1 MDLIMNKPVA
11 RISALSLSLLLLA
24 GCATTS
30 LTSAPES
37 PAQAQALALID
48 QGKPRDAAV
57 QLEALANT
65 LKGGARA
72 GALADAAFAWHEAG
86 DNVRARS
93 LLAQITPRQLNGA
106 SLQRYHLTSA
116 ELALADKQPAQAL
129 ALLKES
135 SDTIAPQLRT
145 RWQLARANA
154 LQATGDIIGAA
165 QERAR
170 AHAALTGQARIEN
183 QQAIAG
189 LLGTLD
195 DATLRARAAALP
207 ANEPLYNFAGRALI
221 ARGLPLPRPFDREQA
236 VQFDTSKRPPAM
248 SDGYR
253 PPVKMA
259 VLLPLSGRLA
269 TAAQPVRDGLLSG
282 YYGETR
288 RRPDIQFIDTA
299 GTAAGAVAAY
309 DKAVNAGVDF
319 VVGPLGRDEVDAVF
333 GRAQLPVPVLALNRG
348 KSSPPAGSAGFSLAP
363 EDDGII
369 AAEYLRGRE
378 RSKVLVVHSNDDN
391 GRRAAAAFRER
402 FAQRGGQVVASI
414 GVGET
419 VGNIDAQIRAAGAV
433 DGVLLAVKAP
443 QARALAPQLA
453 LAGAGG
459 ATRVGTSQ
467 LTVGAGKADE
477 DMALDGIV
485 YPNEAWNVR
494 GVPGLPSASTAGQI
508 LPSARGASGR
518 LFAFGFDAWKISAYL
533 DKMANEGGLSGA
545 TGTLFLDSNGNVLR
559 VPAWSTFSGGRPTPI
574 ASAN

>member
-1 MDLIMNKPVA
+1 MNKPAA
-11 RISALSLSLLLLA
+11 RISALSLSLLLMA

-57 QLEALANT
+57 QLEAVANT
-65 LKGGARA
+65 LKGSARA
-72 GALADAAFAWHEAG
+72 AALADAAFAWHEAG
-86 DNVRARS
+86 DNARARS
-93 LLAQITPRQLNGA
+93 LLAQVTARQLSGA
-106 SLQRYHLTSA
+106 SQQRFHLTTA

-129 ALLKES
+129 AALKES
-135 SDTIAPQLRT
+135 ADTVAPQLRT
-145 RWQLARANA
+145 RWQLARADA
-154 LQATGDIIGAA
+154 LAANGDIVGAA

-170 AHAALTGQARIEN
+170 AHAALTGKARSDN
-183 QQAIAG
+183 QQTIAS
-189 LLGTLD
+189 LLGSLD
-195 DATLRARAAALP
+195 DATLRSRAAALP

-236 VQFDTSKRPPAM
+236 TQFDTSKRPPAAR
-248 SDGYR
+248 DGYR

-282 YYGETR
+282 YYGESR
-288 RRPDIQFIDTA
+288 QRPDIQFIDTA

-309 DKAVNAGVDF
+309 DKAVGAGVDF
-319 VVGPLGRDEVDAVF
+319 IVGPLGRDEVDAVF

-378 RSKVLVVHSNDDN
+378 RTKVLVVHSNDDN

-402 FAQRGGQVVASI
+402 FTQRGGQVVATI
-414 GVGET
+414 GVNET
-419 VGNIDAQIRAAGAV
+419 VGDIGAQVRAAGTV
-433 DGVLLAVKAP
+433 EGVLLAVKAP

-467 LTVGAGKADE
+467 LTIGAGKVED

-494 GVPGLPSASTAGQI
+494 SVAGLPSASTAGQI
-508 LPSARGASGR
+508 LPNARGAAGR

-533 DKMANEGGLSGA
+533 DKMANEGGLDGA

-559 VPAWSTFSGGRPTPI
+559 VPAWSTFSGGRPMPI
-574 ASAN
+574 AN

>member
-1 MDLIMNKPVA
+1 MNKPVA
-11 RISALSLSLLLLA
+11 RISALSLSLSLLLLG

-37 PAQAQALALID
+37 PAQSQALALIE

-65 LKGGARA
+65 LRGAARSA
-72 GALADAAFAWHEAG
+72 ALADAAFAWHEAG

-93 LLAQITPRQLNGA
+93 LLAQVTARQLNGS
-106 SLQRYHLTSA
+106 SLHRYHLTTA
-116 ELALADKQPAQAL
+116 ELALADQQPAL
-129 ALLKES
+129 ALAALKEP
-135 SDTIAPQLRT
+135 SDSVTPALRT
-145 RWQLARANA
+145 RWQLARAAA
-154 LQATGDIIGAA
+154 LQATGDPMGAA
-165 QERAR
+165 LERAR
-170 AHAALTGQARIEN
+170 AHAALTGKPRDDN
-183 QQAIAG
+183 QRAIAT

-236 VQFDTSKRPPAM
+236 TQFDTSKRPPAM

-282 YYGETR
+282 YYGESR

-309 DKAVNAGVDF
+309 DKAVGAGVDF
-319 VVGPLGRDEVDAVF
+319 IVGPLGRDEVDAVF

-369 AAEYLRGRE
+369 AAEFLRGRE
-378 RSKVLVVHSNDDN
+378 RAKVLVVHSNDDN
-391 GRRAAAAFRER
+391 GRRTAAAFAER
-402 FAQRGGQVVASI
+402 FTQRGGQVLATVA
-414 GVGET
+414 VGDT
-419 VGNIDAQIRAAGAV
+419 VGDVGARIRSAGPA

-453 LAGAGG
+453 LAGLGG
-459 ATRVGTSQ
+459 TTRVGTSQ
-467 LTVGAGKADE
+467 LTVGSGKVEE
-477 DMALDGIV
+477 DAALDGIV

-494 GVPGLPSASTAGQI
+494 GVPGLPSAATAGQI
-508 LPSARGASGR
+508 LPSARGAAGR

-533 DKMANEGGLSGA
+533 DKMANEGGLTGA

-559 VPAWSTFSGGRPTPI
+559 VPAWSTFSGGRPMPI
-574 ASAN
+574 ATAN

>member
-1 MDLIMNKPVA
+1 MNKPAA
-11 RISALSLSLLLLA
+11 RISALSLSLLLMA

-57 QLEALANT
+57 QLEAVANT
-65 LKGGARA
+65 LKGSARA
-72 GALADAAFAWHEAG
+72 AALADAAFAWHEAG
-86 DNVRARS
+86 DNARARS
-93 LLAQITPRQLNGA
+93 LLAQVTARQLSGA
-106 SLQRYHLTSA
+106 SQQRFHLTTA

-129 ALLKES
+129 AALKES
-135 SDTIAPQLRT
+135 ADTVAPQLRT
-145 RWQLARANA
+145 RWQLARADA
-154 LQATGDIIGAA
+154 LAANGDIVGAA

-170 AHAALTGQARIEN
+170 AHAALTGKARSDN
-183 QQAIAG
+183 QQTIAS
-189 LLGTLD
+189 LLGSLD
-195 DATLRARAAALP
+195 DATLRSRAAALP

-236 VQFDTSKRPPAM
+236 TQFDTSKRPPAAR
-248 SDGYR
+248 DGYR

-282 YYGETR
+282 YYGESR
-288 RRPDIQFIDTA
+288 QRPDIQFIDTA

-309 DKAVNAGVDF
+309 DKAVGAGVDF
-319 VVGPLGRDEVDAVF
+319 IVGPLGRDEVDAVF

-378 RSKVLVVHSNDDN
+378 RTKVLVVHSNDDN

-402 FAQRGGQVVASI
+402 FTQRGGQVVATI
-414 GVGET
+414 GVNEA
-419 VGNIDAQIRAAGAV
+419 VGDIGAQVRAAGTV
-433 DGVLLAVKAP
+433 EGVLLAVKAP

-467 LTVGAGKADE
+467 LTIGAGKVED

-494 GVPGLPSASTAGQI
+494 SVAGLPSASTAGQI
-508 LPSARGASGR
+508 LPNARGAAGR

-533 DKMANEGGLSGA
+533 DKMANEGGLDGA

-559 VPAWSTFSGGRPTPI
+559 VPAWSTFSGGRPMPI
-574 ASAN
+574 AN

>member
-1 MDLIMNKPVA
+1 MNKPVA

-65 LKGGARA
+65 LKGAARA
-72 GALADAAFAWHEAG
+72 AALADAAFAWHEAG
-86 DNVRARS
+86 DTARART

-135 SDTIAPQLRT
+135 ADNVVPPLRT

-154 LQATGDIIGAA
+154 LQATGDLFGAA

-170 AHAALTGQARIEN
+170 AHAALTGQARIDN
-183 QQAIAG
+183 QQAIASV
-189 LLGTLD
+189 LGTLD

-236 VQFDTSKRPPAM
+236 LQFDTSKRPPAM

-282 YYGETR
+282 YYGESR

-419 VGNIDAQIRAAGAV
+419 VGNIDAQIRNAGAV

-467 LTVGAGKADE
+467 LTVGAGKAEE

-508 LPSARGASGR
+508 LPTARGAAGR

-533 DKMANEGGLSGA
+533 DKMANEGGLPGA

-559 VPAWSTFSGGRPTPI
+559 VPAWSTFSGGRPMPI

>member
-1 MDLIMNKPVA
+1 MNKPVA

-65 LKGGARA
+65 LKGAARA
-72 GALADAAFAWHEAG
+72 AALADAAFAWHEAG
-86 DNVRARS
+86 DTARART
-93 LLAQITPRQLNGA
+93 LLAQITPRQLNGT

-135 SDTIAPQLRT
+135 ADNVAPPLRT

-154 LQATGDIIGAA
+154 LQATGDLFGAA

-170 AHAALTGQARIEN
+170 AHAALTGQARIDN
-183 QQAIAG
+183 QQAIASV
-189 LLGTLD
+189 LGTLD

-236 VQFDTSKRPPAM
+236 LQFDTSKRPPAM

-253 PPVKMA
+253 PPMKMA

-282 YYGETR
+282 YYGESR

-419 VGNIDAQIRAAGAV
+419 VGNIDAQIRNAGAV

-467 LTVGAGKADE
+467 LTVGAGKAEE

-508 LPSARGASGR
+508 LPTARGAAGR

-533 DKMANEGGLSGA
+533 DKMANEGGLPGA

-559 VPAWSTFSGGRPTPI
+559 VPAWSTFSGGRPMPI

>member
-1 MDLIMNKPVA
+1 MDLIMNKPAA

-37 PAQAQALALID
+37 PAQSQALALID

-65 LKGGARA
+65 LRGNARSA
-72 GALADAAFAWHEAG
+72 ALADAAFAWHEAG
-86 DNVRARS
+86 DNARARS
-93 LLAQITPRQLNGA
+93 LLAQVTARQLSGA
-106 SLQRYHLTSA
+106 SLQRFHLTSA
-116 ELALADKQPAQAL
+116 EQALADKQPAQAL
-129 ALLKES
+129 AFLKES
-135 SDTIAPQLRT
+135 SDTVAPPLRT

-154 LQATGDIIGAA
+154 LQATGDAIGAA
-165 QERAR
+165 TERAR
-170 AHAALTGQARIEN
+170 AHAALTGQARTDN

-221 ARGLPLPRPFDREQA
+221 ARGLPLPRPFDRDGVA
-236 VQFDTSKRPPAM
+236 QFDTSKRPPAM

-282 YYGETR
+282 YYGESR
-288 RRPDIQFIDTA
+288 QRPDIQFIDTA
-299 GTAAGAVAAY
+299 GTPAGAVAAY
-309 DKAVNAGVDF
+309 DKAVVAGVDF
-319 VVGPLGRDEVDAVF
+319 IVGPLGRDEVDAVF
-333 GRAQLPVPVLALNRG
+333 GRTELPVPVLALNRG

-369 AAEYLRGRE
+369 AAEYLRSRE
-378 RSKVLVVHSNDDN
+378 RSKVLVLHSNDDN
-391 GRRAAAAFRER
+391 GRRTAAAFRER
-402 FAQRGGQVVASI
+402 FTQRGGQVLATV

-419 VGNIDAQIRAAGAV
+419 VGDIGAQVRAAGAV

-459 ATRVGTSQ
+459 ASRVGTSQ
-467 LTVGAGKADE
+467 LTLGTGKPEE

-494 GVPGLPSASTAGQI
+494 GVAGLPSAATAGQI
-508 LPSARGASGR
+508 LPTARGAAGR

-533 DKMANEGGLSGA
+533 DKVATEGGLAGA

-559 VPAWSTFSGGRPTPI
+559 VPAWSTFSGGRPMPV
-574 ASAN
+574 SNN

>member
-1 MDLIMNKPVA
+1 MNKPVA

-65 LKGGARA
+65 LKGAARA
-72 GALADAAFAWHEAG
+72 AALADAAFAWHEAG
-86 DNVRARS
+86 DTPRART

-135 SDTIAPQLRT
+135 ADNVAPQLRT

-154 LQATGDIIGAA
+154 LQATGDLFGAA

-170 AHAALTGQARIEN
+170 AHAALTGQARIDN
-183 QQAIAG
+183 QQAIASV
-189 LLGTLD
+189 LGTLD

-236 VQFDTSKRPPAM
+236 LQFDTSKRPPAM

-282 YYGETR
+282 YYGESR

-419 VGNIDAQIRAAGAV
+419 VGNIDAQIRNAGAV

-467 LTVGAGKADE
+467 LTVGAGKAEE

-508 LPSARGASGR
+508 LPTARGAAGR

-533 DKMANEGGLSGA
+533 DKMANEGGLPGA

-559 VPAWSTFSGGRPTPI
+559 VPAWSTFSGGRPMPI

>member
-1 MDLIMNKPVA
+1 MNKPVA

-65 LKGGARA
+65 LKGAARA
-72 GALADAAFAWHEAG
+72 AALADAAFAWHEAG
-86 DNVRARS
+86 DTARART

-135 SDTIAPQLRT
+135 ADNVATPLRT

-154 LQATGDIIGAA
+154 LQATGDLFGAA

-170 AHAALTGQARIEN
+170 AHAALTGQARIDN
-183 QQAIAG
+183 QQAIASV
-189 LLGTLD
+189 LGTLD

-236 VQFDTSKRPPAM
+236 LQFDTSKRPPAM

-282 YYGETR
+282 YYGESR
-288 RRPDIQFIDTA
+288 RRPDIQFIDPA

-348 KSSPPAGSAGFSLAP
+348 KSSPPGGSAGFSLAP

-419 VGNIDAQIRAAGAV
+419 VGNIDAQIRNAGAV

-467 LTVGAGKADE
+467 LPVGAGKAEE

-508 LPSARGASGR
+508 LPTARGAAGR

-533 DKMANEGGLSGA
+533 DKMANEGGLPGA

-559 VPAWSTFSGGRPTPI
+559 VPAWSPFSGGRPMPI
-574 ASAN
+574 ARAN